1 MSIFA
6 KARWSPYVVGAL
18 LGVLSWVTF
27 ATMDK
32 ALGTSTTM
40 VRAVGVAERA
50 VAPEHVAG
58 NAYFTKYLGTEDK
71 PKPWFEWQFALV
83 LMLPVGAFIAAKLG
97 KSQIRESVPDLWREK
112 FGPSKAKR
120 WAVAFGAGALMIF
133 GARMAGGCTSG
144 HGLSGGLQL
153 AVSGWLFTGALFAAG
168 AATAWA
174 AYGRKGA
181 NHG

>member
-1 MSIFA
+1 MNYLRR
-6 KARWSPYVVGAL
+6 ARWSPYLVGAL
-18 LGVLSWVTF
+18 IGVLSWITF

-50 VAPEHVAG
+50 IAPEHVAE
-58 NAYFTKYLGTEDK
+58 NAYFTKYLGSPEK

-83 LMLPVGAFIAAKLG
+83 LMMPLGAWLGARLG
-97 KSQIRESVPDLWREK
+97 KDHIQESMPALWEAR

-120 WAVAFGAGALMIF
+120 WAFAFLGGAVMLF

-144 HGLSGGLQL
+144 HALSGGLQL
-153 AVSGWLFTGALFAAG
+153 AASSWIFTAALFGAG
-168 AATAWA
+168 IGTAMLL
-174 AYGRKGA
+174 YGKKGA
-181 NHG
+181 DHV